1 MRRVALIAITGGA
14 LAGCGGG
21 GAPAAPDAGRDAAP
35 PPTVDAPAPVADA
48 NAEPDAAPP
57 DDVLLARTP
66 PMGWNSWNHFHC
78 DVSERLVRETADAL
92 VASGLADAG
101 YRNVVI
107 DDCWQVARDAGGTI
121 VADRDRFPSGI
132 AALADYVH
140 GKGLKLGIYTDAGP
154 QTCQNRPG
162 SLGHERDDAATY
174 AAWGVD
180 YVKVDWCHN
189 EGLDPRTQYA
199 VVRDAL
205 AAAGRPIVFSI
216 CNWGVDSPWIW
227 GPETG
232 QLWRTTGDIED
243 SWQSMTGIAALTAL
257 HPAAARPGAWNDPD
271 MLEVGNG
278 GMTDDEYRV
287 HFSLWAILAAPLMAG
302 NDVRAMSPA
311 TLEILGNREVIAV
324 DQDRLG
330 LQGVLVRDSGG
341 LQVWVKPLADPGARA
356 VALVNRTGAAAS
368 ISASWSDLG
377 LAPGAAT
384 VRDLWAHT
392 DRGSAVGST
401 AAMVPSHGVA
411 MLRIVGAEP
420 TPPAGTSYLSDWTW
434 THAVNG
440 WAPPSATA
448 ATPRWAPATARRSR
462 SAAPCTPRGSA
473 PTPRRSCAST
483 SAAAAAAS
491 PPTSAS
497 TTRPATTARWCS
509 RSAPTA
515 RRSSPAGSSPAP
527 PRPSRSTSTSAA
539 RAASSWRS
547 GPPATTT
554 TTITPTGGTRASC
567 ASDGRCRRRPDS
579 VDSRPCGAR

>member
-434 THAVNG
+434 THVVNG
-440 WAPPSATA
+440 WGPAERDRSNAEMGAGDGAPLTIGGAAYAKGVGAHAASVLRVHLGGRCSRLTA
-448 ATPRWAPATARRSR
+448 DIGIDDEAGDHGSVVFEVRADGETLFTSGVLTGAAPAQ
-462 SAAPCTPRGSA
+462 PIDVDVRGKGGLELA
-473 PTPRRSCAST
+473 V
-483 SAAAAAAS
+483 
-491 PPTSAS
+491 
-497 TTRPATTARWCS
+497 RPAGDNHDYDHADWGNARLVCQ
-509 RSAPTA
+509 
-515 RRSSPAGSSPAP
+515 
-527 PRPSRSTSTSAA
+527 
-539 RAASSWRS
+539 
-547 GPPATTT
+547 
-554 TTITPTGGTRASC
+554 
-567 ASDGRCRRRPDS
+567 
-579 VDSRPCGAR
+579 

>member
-440 WAPPSATA
+440 WGPAERDRSNAEMGAGDGAPLTIGGAAYAKGVGAHAASVLRVHLGGRCSRLTA
-448 ATPRWAPATARRSR
+448 DIGIDDEAGDHGSVVFEVRADGETLFTSGVLTGAAPAQ
-462 SAAPCTPRGSA
+462 PIDVDVRGKGGLELA
-473 PTPRRSCAST
+473 V
-483 SAAAAAAS
+483 
-491 PPTSAS
+491 
-497 TTRPATTARWCS
+497 RPAGDNHDYDHADWGNARLVCQ
-509 RSAPTA
+509 
-515 RRSSPAGSSPAP
+515 
-527 PRPSRSTSTSAA
+527 
-539 RAASSWRS
+539 
-547 GPPATTT
+547 
-554 TTITPTGGTRASC
+554 
-567 ASDGRCRRRPDS
+567 
-579 VDSRPCGAR
+579 

>member
-440 WAPPSATA
+440 WGPAERDRSNAEMGAGDGAPLTIGGAVYAKGVGAHAASVLRVHLGGRCSRLTA
-448 ATPRWAPATARRSR
+448 DIGIDDEAGDHGSVVFEVRADGETLFTSGVLTGAAPAQ
-462 SAAPCTPRGSA
+462 PIDVDVRGKGGLELA
-473 PTPRRSCAST
+473 V
-483 SAAAAAAS
+483 
-491 PPTSAS
+491 
-497 TTRPATTARWCS
+497 RPAGDNHDYDHADWGNARLVCQ
-509 RSAPTA
+509 
-515 RRSSPAGSSPAP
+515 
-527 PRPSRSTSTSAA
+527 
-539 RAASSWRS
+539 
-547 GPPATTT
+547 
-554 TTITPTGGTRASC
+554 
-567 ASDGRCRRRPDS
+567 
-579 VDSRPCGAR
+579 